1 MSIPSNFGEFV
12 YNTALTGLQ
21 GAAAAAEAGLRTGI
35 ILGETIADG
44 LVTNDETLGQSQY
57 DFRYRTFPEDL
68 TNDYIGHYMV
78 ININVPVLAVD
89 QNTQRTSYT
98 AGQTLLPNE
107 LSKVDALR
115 FGGAVT
121 IPNSNPNPIFGS
133 VPPEREPLAIPRFTR
148 RIAESIAIFMPNPMI
163 FNSQNDYQEISLTA
177 LGGQLATT
185 VAGIGAIKNAV
196 PSALGSVLNAAGQ
209 SAGQIS
215 RLAGF
220 PINPRVEVMFSRTHL
235 RQFVFEF
242 LMAPR
247 NEKESESMK
256 AIIRTLRYHAAPEL
270 DPLTQ
275 GFTFIPPAEFDVT
288 FYNKGVENTNIPRI
302 NTCVLDRVEVDY
314 APTGTYSTFTNG
326 HPVAARLSL
335 GMREVEIVHKRRV
348 LQGF

>member
-1 MSIPSNFGEFV
+1 MPSPSDFTDFA
-12 YNTALTGLQ
+12 YNTVLTGLQ
-21 GAAAAAEAGLRTGI
+21 AAGAAVEAGVRFGI
-35 ILGETIADG
+35 ALGETAADG
-44 LVTNDETLGQSQY
+44 LVTNDATLGQSQY

-68 TNDYIGHYMV
+68 TNDYVGHYMV
-78 ININVPVLAVD
+78 ININVPVLATD
-89 QNTQRTSYT
+89 QNTPRTSYT
-98 AGQTLLPNE
+98 TSQTLLPNE

-115 FGGAVT
+115 FGGAVS
-121 IPNSNPNPIFGS
+121 IPNSNPNAVFGS

-148 RIAESIAIFMPNPMI
+148 RIAESIAIFMPNPII
-163 FNSQNDYQEISLTA
+163 FNSQNEYQEISLTA

-185 VAGIGAIKNAV
+185 VAGINAGSLTRTTTLGNIV
-196 PSALGSVLNAAGQ
+196 DALGGQAGQ
-209 SAGQIS
+209 VS

-256 AIIRTLRYHAAPEL
+256 NIIQTLRYHAAPEL

-275 GFTFIPPAEFDVT
+275 GFTFIPPAEFDIT